1 MAPVGLDSPRIVTR
15 CSAVV
20 SMAWY
25 SALRTRRSL
34 SGFLPLMLL
43 PGSSSRNWSSARYTV
58 RFSTISITLS
68 WGLALMRAR
77 SWMLVSRTMSTSP
90 ESSAAMR
97 VASDLMGV

>member
-1 MAPVGLDSPRIVTR
+1 MAPVGLDMPRMVTR
-15 CSAVV
+15 CSVAL

-34 SGFLPLMLL
+34 SGFLPLTLL
-43 PGSSSRNWSSARYTV
+43 PGSSSRNWSRARYTV
-58 RFSTISITLS
+58 RFSTISNTLRA
-68 WGLALMRAR
+68 GLALRRPR